1 MGSVVNRKELW
12 IIRNYLG
19 KSALEMA
26 QLLGISERA
35 FRRYEHGW
43 RKVPVHVQRQ
53 SLFLLTTKM
62 RQEGRSADCWDI
74 KNCPMETRRKCPAWD
89 FQCGDLCWFIN
100 GTICR
105 GGMQKDWE
113 KKMKICRECEV
124 LRSSLSE
131 I

>member
-1 MGSVVNRKELW
+1 MNRKELW

-19 KSALEMA
+19 KTALEMA

-35 FRRYEHGW
+35 MHRYEHGW

-53 SLFLLTTKM
+53 ALFLLTTRM
-62 RQEGRSADCWDI
+62 RKEGRSASCWDI
-74 KNCPMETRRKCPAWD
+74 KNCPMERRRKCPAWE

-105 GGMQKDWE
+105 GGMQTDWE